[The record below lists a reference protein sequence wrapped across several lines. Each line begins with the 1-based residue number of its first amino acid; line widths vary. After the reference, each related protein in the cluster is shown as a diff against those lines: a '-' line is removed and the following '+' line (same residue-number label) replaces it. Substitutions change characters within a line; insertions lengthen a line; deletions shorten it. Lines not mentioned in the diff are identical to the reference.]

1 MQFSRRAHSSSRTA
15 RGVRRRRLILG
26 TTWVAL
32 FGIVAALSIAFHF
45 VVELPSKMIGEV
57 FVEALENWDGEG
69 WFGRRRAAKAG
80 AKLTKNKK

>member
-1 MQFSRRAHSSSRTA
+1 MF
-15 RGVRRRRLILG
+15 
-26 TTWVAL
+26 
-32 FGIVAALSIAFHF
+32 ALSIAFHF

-80 AKLTKNKK
+80 AKLTKSKK